1 LTSVAEIEILGSHMA
16 TITRLLEE
24 RKHIAG
30 DICEFGV
37 YAGATTVQLAQLNRF
52 VWAFDTFQGIPAE
65 DFIEGLDVDHP
76 GKFAPQPEIFELL
89 GQYKNIM
96 PVVGRFE
103 ETLPDIRQEKVVLAY
118 LDCDLYLSA
127 MTALA
132 WLGNHLVAGGVI
144 VLDDY
149 STHPGIQKA
158 VKEFMNP
165 GFMLPPFNK
174 LGLIPSFDG
183 SEVIYWGLP

>member
-1 LTSVAEIEILGSHMA
+1 MAEIEILGSHMA

-24 RKHIAG
+24 RKHIPG

-65 DFIEGLDVDHP
+65 DYIEGLDIDAP
-76 GKFAPQPEIFELL
+76 GKFKPQAEIFEVLS
-89 GQYKNIM
+89 GYPNVM

-103 ETLPDIRQEKVVLAY
+103 ETLRDIKNARVVLAY

-127 MTALA
+127 KCALD
-132 WLGNHLVAGGVI
+132 WLSHHLVNGGVV

-149 STHPGIQKA
+149 ETHPGIQRA
-158 VKEFMNP
+158 VD
-165 GFMLPPFNK
+165 GFMSTHIGCTPQAL
-174 LGLIPSFDG
+174 FDG
-183 SEVIYWGLP
+183 SEVIYWGSI